1 MATLPKGI
9 RQKLESNIH
18 IYKVTSK
25 NIYYT
30 DDFKLKAVEEYN
42 HGKEPEDIFRD
53 AGIDINIL
61 SQYRKEKYM
70 EGRIQKWNS
79 QQINITDDISTTL
92 EKELNEDAS
101 AFKTQKEPSGIT
113 IYSKILSQGEH
124 IIEELRK
131 IKIEINK
138 LELNEEKNQGIIDL
152 TKKEIIKSVNKI

>member
-1 MATLPKGI
+1 MATLPKEI

-70 EGRIQKWNS
+70 EGRVQKWNS

>member
-1 MATLPKGI
+1 MATLPKEI

-42 HGKEPEDIFRD
+42 HGKEPKDIFRD

-70 EGRIQKWNS
+70 EGRVQKWNS

>member
-1 MATLPKGI
+1 MATLPKEV
-9 RQKLESNIH
+9 RQKLESNIY

-30 DDFKLKAVEEYN
+30 
-42 HGKEPEDIFRD
+42 
-53 AGIDINIL
+53 IDVSIL

-70 EGRIQKWNS
+70 EGRVQKWNS

-92 EKELNEDAS
+92 EKELNEDVS
-101 AFKTQKEPSGIT
+101 AFKTQKEPSEIT

>member
-1 MATLPKGI
+1 MATLSKEV
-9 RQKLESNIH
+9 RQKLEFN
-18 IYKVTSK
+18 IYKVISK

-30 DDFKLKAVEEYN
+30 NDFKLKAVEEYN

-70 EGRIQKWNS
+70 EGRVQKWNS

-101 AFKTQKEPSGIT
+101 AFKTQKEPSEIT

-138 LELNEEKNQGIIDL
+138 LELNEEKNQDIIDL

>member
-1 MATLPKGI
+1 MATLPKEI

-70 EGRIQKWNS
+70 EGRVQKWNS

-101 AFKTQKEPSGIT
+101 AFKTQKEPSEIT

-138 LELNEEKNQGIIDL
+138 LELNEEKNQDIIDL

>member
-1 MATLPKGI
+1 MATLPKEI

-70 EGRIQKWNS
+70 EGRVQKWNS

-101 AFKTQKEPSGIT
+101 AFKTQKEPSEIT

-138 LELNEEKNQGIIDL
+138 LGLNEEKNQGIIDL